1 MCILLILIFS
11 HYLTDFVVGLL
22 FRNPKSFHEGKY
34 SKTDM
39 SVLMAAPALK
49 KLLLKTSRCHPQ
61 LP

>member
-1 MCILLILIFS
+1 LILNR
-11 HYLTDFVVGLL
+11 YLMDFVVVLL